1 MIKRILDAPASAGEQ
16 MTWSS
21 EDSDHDS
28 QPAEKPMAV
37 KKPARDATRPT
48 ARDAHLAE
56 LSLSYNAAVAKAETE
71 AALASI
77 ANGPQK
83 ILLEE

>member
-28 QPAEKPMAV
+28 QPAKKPVAV
-37 KKPARDATRPT
+37 KKPTRDAARARDAG
-48 ARDAHLAE
+48 LAE
-56 LSLSYNAAVAKAETE
+56 PSLSYNAAVAEAETE